1 MIWRN
6 TQLSAYTFRV
16 YIPQKKE
23 VETARGSLAEY
34 LNSRFMAGE

>member
-1 MIWRN
+1 MKKYS
-6 TQLSAYTFRV
+6 TVYLHLRV

-23 VETARGSLAEY
+23 GKIARGSLAEY